1 MPFIISK
8 YKNKI
13 FNNNKMNAALKE
25 LKTLVTVLWDQILLS
40 IIFAVIIYFT
50 EEDYN
55 FKFTK
60 NESFLEKILRCIHF
74 SVVTQY
80 TVGYGY
86 VVPTTVRGQ
95 VINIIHMILSYY
107 LLAKDVN
114 ESLN

>member
-1 MPFIISK
+1 
-8 YKNKI
+8 
-13 FNNNKMNAALKE
+13 MNAALKE

-40 IIFAVIIYFT
+40 IIFAVIIFFT
-50 EEDYN
+50 EKDYN
-55 FKFTK
+55 FKLKKKK
-60 NESFLEKILRCIHF
+60 NESLLEKILRCLHF

-86 VVPTTVRGQ
+86 VVPKTVRGQ

-114 ESLN
+114 ESIN

>member
-1 MPFIISK
+1 MKTVF
-8 YKNKI
+8 
-13 FNNNKMNAALKE
+13 KE
-25 LKTLVTVLWDQILLS
+25 ARTMINVLWDQILLS
-40 IIFAVIIYFT
+40 LIFAVIIYFT

-55 FKFTK
+55 FNFKE
-60 NESFLEKILRCIHF
+60 NETLIEKMLRCLHF

-95 VINIIHMILSYY
+95 TLNIIHMIVSYY

>member
-1 MPFIISK
+1 MKS
-8 YKNKI
+8 
-13 FNNNKMNAALKE
+13 ALKE
-25 LKTLVTVLWDQILLS
+25 VHTMINILWDQILLS
-40 IIFAVIIYFT
+40 LIFAVIIYFT

-55 FKFTK
+55 FNFKE
-60 NESFLEKILRCIHF
+60 NETLIEKMLRCLHF

-95 VINIIHMILSYY
+95 TINIIHMIVSYY

-114 ESLN
+114 QSLN

>member
-1 MPFIISK
+1 MKGIK
-8 YKNKI
+8 
-13 FNNNKMNAALKE
+13 KE
-25 LKTLVTVLWDQILLS
+25 LNNFVKVVWDQILLS
-40 IIFAVIIYFT
+40 LIFAIIIYFT

-55 FKFTK
+55 FNFKE
-60 NESFLEKILRCIHF
+60 NETLVEKILRCLHF

-95 VINIIHMILSYY
+95 TFNIVHIVISYY

-114 ESLN
+114 DSID

>member
-1 MPFIISK
+1 MKSAF
-8 YKNKI
+8 
-13 FNNNKMNAALKE
+13 KE
-25 LKTLVTVLWDQILLS
+25 AKTMINVLWDQILLS
-40 IIFAVIIYFT
+40 LIFAVIIYFT

-55 FKFTK
+55 FNFKE
-60 NESFLEKILRCIHF
+60 NETLIEKMLRCLHF

-95 VINIIHMILSYY
+95 TINIIHMIVSYY

-114 ESLN
+114 QSLN

>member
-1 MPFIISK
+1 MKSAI
-8 YKNKI
+8 
-13 FNNNKMNAALKE
+13 KE
-25 LKTLVTVLWDQILLS
+25 VHTMVNILWDQILLS
-40 IIFAVIIYFT
+40 LIFAVIIYFT

-55 FKFTK
+55 FNFKE
-60 NESFLEKILRCIHF
+60 NETLIEKMLRCLHF

-95 VINIIHMILSYY
+95 TINIIHMIVSYY

-114 ESLN
+114 QSLN

>member
-1 MPFIISK
+1 MKSAI
-8 YKNKI
+8 
-13 FNNNKMNAALKE
+13 KE
-25 LKTLVTVLWDQILLS
+25 VHTMVNILWDQILLS
-40 IIFAVIIYFT
+40 LIFAVIIYFT

-55 FKFTK
+55 FNFKE
-60 NESFLEKILRCIHF
+60 NETLIEKMLRCLHF

-95 VINIIHMILSYY
+95 TLNIIHMIVSYY

-114 ESLN
+114 QSLN

>member
-1 MPFIISK
+1 MK
-8 YKNKI
+8 
-13 FNNNKMNAALKE
+13 AALKE
-25 LKTLVTVLWDQILLS
+25 LRTIVTVLWDQILLS
-40 IIFAVIIYFT
+40 LIFAVIIFFT

-55 FKFTK
+55 FNFKK
-60 NESFLEKILRCIHF
+60 NETLVEKIIRCLHF

-86 VVPTTVRGQ
+86 VVPTTIRGQ
-95 VINIIHMILSYY
+95 VINIFHMIISYY

>member
-1 MPFIISK
+1 
-8 YKNKI
+8 
-13 FNNNKMNAALKE
+13 MNAALKE
-25 LKTLVTVLWDQILLS
+25 LKTLVTILWDQILLS
-40 IIFAVIIYFT
+40 LIFATIIFFT

-60 NESFLEKILRCIHF
+60 NETLVDKIIRCLHF

-86 VVPTTVRGQ
+86 VVPKTVRGQ

-114 ESLN
+114 ESIN

>member
-1 MPFIISK
+1 MK
-8 YKNKI
+8 T
-13 FNNNKMNAALKE
+13 ALRE

-55 FKFTK
+55 FNFKK
-60 NESFLEKILRCIHF
+60 NESLLEKILRCLHF

-86 VVPTTVRGQ
+86 VVPKTVRGQ

-114 ESLN
+114 ESIN

>member
-1 MPFIISK
+1 MKSV
-8 YKNKI
+8 
-13 FNNNKMNAALKE
+13 LKE
-25 LKTLVTVLWDQILLS
+25 FDTFFNVLWDQLLLS
-40 IIFAVIIYFT
+40 LIFTVIIYFT

-55 FKFTK
+55 FNFKE
-60 NESFLEKILRCIHF
+60 NETLVEKILRCLHF

-95 VINIIHMILSYY
+95 TFNIVHMIVSYY

-114 ESLN
+114 DSIG